1 MLSHL
6 ANENGTS
13 TSMFSLRQST
23 NGDSPDD
30 WLEEN
35 FTVTEDEGPDFYDF
49 SIEGRVEDE
58 EEELAQF
65 DGFTSGG
72 ATMLLDLDISLRSE
86 QPSDNEIDV
95 ESTNA
100 VYGRIDID
108 DAADLV
114 HASTAYSTSSEFSV
128 ALSIDSAAGSGHFLL
143 TVEYDN
149 DFAFSASDEQEYR
162 QALEN
167 SFDEGEHTISLA
179 VYDKPENLVFETEIT
194 IDDLGDF
201 E

>member
-1 MLSHL
+1 
-6 ANENGTS
+6 
-13 TSMFSLRQST
+13 MFSLRQ
-23 NGDSPDD
+23 
-30 WLEEN
+30 
-35 FTVTEDEGPDFYDF
+35 
-49 SIEGRVEDE
+49 
-58 EEELAQF
+58 
-65 DGFTSGG
+65 
-72 ATMLLDLDISLRSE
+72 
-86 QPSDNEIDV
+86 
-95 ESTNA
+95 STNA
-100 VYGRIDID
+100 VYGRIDIDDAAGEGFSHLSGRLAAAANVNYADSQQWD

-128 ALSIDSAAGSGHFLL
+128 ASSIDSAAGSGHFLL

-201 E
+201 EQEVSGAIVGSYLGSIRDRR